1 MPMSKESNMSL
12 RKRSRLALLLL
23 LPFTIPAQAN
33 DTDLTVAKVHE
44 SFLSPGKSQSFSVSL
59 SAGDFAQ
66 IALDPSAKELI
77 LLAFAPSG
85 TKCRGARLGP
95 GPARFTF
102 IADRSGSYRIE
113 VSATAKSVKG
123 PFTITLEKVLS
134 LSVRLAFTKPIF
146 ESPRIKALRSS
157 IESGREGSLDAF
169 WQEIQ
174 NRGSPIIEPLPGD
187 TKNMLVT
194 FLWRDTPNT
203 HNVMILRLP
212 YAAATPD
219 DYLMNRLS
227 DTDVWYATVLVDRK
241 VRFEYTVA
249 PNVPRLEGI
258 AYGLDMDIIT
268 MIATAARPDPLNPN
282 RWHVDKLSVDAP
294 EFLGN
299 SFVEMPDAPPQ
310 PWLAEK
316 PGVLAGQIEKHQFK
330 SNLLQND
337 REIAVYLPPG
347 YSKSA
352 NPYPLLVLFDE
363 QAYLGDQNHPAFVP
377 TPTILNN
384 LIAEKR
390 IPPMVA
396 LLIGNAPNDARSRE
410 LPCNPVFADFL
421 ASELLPW
428 AHSQFNFTT
437 DPSQTVVAGSSYGG
451 LASAYA
457 GLRHPETFGNILSQS
472 GSFHWTPPNS
482 NNSSGA
488 ESASEPNWLAR
499 QFIAS
504 PKLPLRFY
512 LEAGSDE
519 IDFTGSSNAILPATR
534 NLRDVLQAKGYEVQF
549 HEFAGGHDYLTW
561 RGTLA
566 DALIFLMG
574 TAPSKPAPNPPT
586 QPN

>member
-1 MPMSKESNMSL
+1 MSL
-12 RKRSRLALLLL
+12 QKFSRLASLLL
-23 LPFTIPAQAN
+23 LPLTLAASPN
-33 DTDLTVAKVHE
+33 DTQLTVATAQE
-44 SFLSPGKSQSFSVSL
+44 ATLSPGKSQSFSVLL

-66 IALDPSAKELI
+66 IGLDPRAKELT
-77 LLAFAPSG
+77 LLVFGPSG

-95 GPARFTF
+95 REATFTF
-102 IADRSGSYRIE
+102 IADRPGSYRIE
-113 VSATAKSVKG
+113 VSAADKSAKG
-123 PFTITLEKVLS
+123 PFTIALDKVLS
-134 LSVRLAFTKPIF
+134 LSIRLAFAKPIL
-146 ESPRIKALRSS
+146 ESPSIKQLRSS
-157 IESGREGSLDAF
+157 LESGQEGSLDAF

-174 NRGSPIIEPLPGD
+174 KRGSPLIEPLPGD
-187 TKNMLVT
+187 SKNMLVT

-203 HNVMILRLP
+203 HNVMVLRLP

-219 DYLMNRLS
+219 DYLMNRLA
-227 DTDVWYATVLVDRK
+227 DTDVWYVSVPVDK
-241 VRFEYTVA
+241 KARFEYTLA
-249 PNVPRLEGI
+249 TNVPRLQGI
-258 AYGLDMDIIT
+258 AYGLDMDIIS

-282 RWHVDKLSVDAP
+282 RWHVDTQSVDAP

-299 SFVEMPDAPPQ
+299 SYVEMPDAPPQ

-316 PGVLAGQIEKHQFK
+316 PGVPPGQIEKHKFQ
-330 SNLLQND
+330 STLLKNE

-347 YSKSA
+347 YSKTA

-363 QAYLGDQNHPAFVP
+363 QAYLGEPNHSALVP

-390 IPPMVA
+390 IPPIVA
-396 LLIGNAPNDARSRE
+396 LLIGNAPDDARSRE

-437 DPSQTVVAGSSYGG
+437 DPRLTAVAGSSYGG
-451 LASAYA
+451 LAAAYA
-457 GLRHPETFGNILSQS
+457 GLRHPEIFGNILSQS
-472 GSFHWTPPNS
+472 GSFHWTPPQT
-482 NNSSGA
+482 NNA
-488 ESASEPNWLAR
+488 SASPAGSEPNWLAR

-519 IDFTGSSNAILPATR
+519 IDFSGNGNAILPATR
-534 NLRDVLQAKGYEVQF
+534 NLRDVLQAKGNEVRF

-566 DALIFLMG
+566 EGLIFLMG
-574 TAPSKPAPNPPT
+574 AAPTEPARNPPAN
-586 QPN
+586 PN